1 MFHKLIEEFLSEDE
15 CNSII
20 DLGKSSDMKRM
31 RSSKF
36 KNGILVN
43 SKIEYEG
50 NKRLGCYFTSTEDFP
65 ILRSLT
71 EKTINLINRLIPF
84 NSIQYTDIQNFSFNK
99 YSPGDF
105 LDWHSDDHE
114 ILKGAT
120 LTCIYQLNQDYKG
133 GEILILE
140 GQKEIYIE
148 KKRGSIFIFDP
159 KIPHSIKSVDEGE
172 RYSIN
177 SWPSSVKI
185 KGLI

>member
-71 EKTINLINRLIPF
+71 EKTINLINRLILF
-84 NSIQYTDIQNFSFNK
+84 EF
-99 YSPGDF
+99 
-105 LDWHSDDHE
+105 
-114 ILKGAT
+114 
-120 LTCIYQLNQDYKG
+120 
-133 GEILILE
+133 
-140 GQKEIYIE
+140 
-148 KKRGSIFIFDP
+148 
-159 KIPHSIKSVDEGE
+159 
-172 RYSIN
+172 
-177 SWPSSVKI
+177 
-185 KGLI
+185 